1 MKRSYG
7 LLAGLTFVTMVT
19 AQTVCALT
27 VVYVTTNGTGDGSS
41 WVSATNSIQGAVDVI
56 DDSNATNTVAVS
68 NGVYNTGG
76 ADGYPGGGAFF
87 DGTSNRVAIY
97 KVITVR
103 AASSDPADTIIV
115 GAPGTIGTNA
125 PYGTGA
131 VRCVYITNGASLHG
145 FTLSNGYTRALHA
158 PAGEPNTSLRG
169 GGIFCGQ
176 GGTPSSGVVISNCV
190 VKRNQSW
197 YHGGGTVFG
206 TFYDCTIVQNT
217 SGADYNLPNF
227 GSAGGGGVNRA
238 NLYNCTV
245 ISNWSKNKG
254 GGGGVAGTTQGAGAT
269 IASNCFIAWNSAG
282 SGNLG
287 FGTYN
292 PHGAGGVGGTYYD
305 CTISSNR
312 ASGVGQGFGGG
323 VGNTSIF
330 ASDVDG
336 FGVHQNSGGQLFNC
350 LVAYNTSDG
359 HSGGI
364 GKTVYASNTII
375 RGNQAR
381 DGGGVEA
388 CILWDCLIVGNSGG
402 RDANVGQSSIAT
414 RCTIISNKT
423 VTRVDGSAGGA
434 NNAFLT
440 NCLIA
445 YNTGEDQNSPDAAGG
460 AKGCELVNC
469 TIVGNSSGSS
479 GAGGPGGVLNCTL
492 INSISREN
500 TGIDD
505 TGNTVTYSDGVGAD
519 YSSGTGNITDDP
531 LFIDS
536 AAGNFRLTIK
546 SPCRNTGI
554 NQNWMTNAVDLD
566 GLPRIHRGT
575 VDMGAY
581 EEHMKPPP
589 LTLIEV
595 R

>member
-7 LLAGLTFVTMVT
+7 LLAGLTLVAMVC
-19 AQTVCALT
+19 AQTACALT
-27 VVYVTTNGTGDGSS
+27 VVYVTTDGTGDGSS

-227 GSAGGGGVNRA
+227 GAAGGGGAKNS
-238 NLYNCTV
+238 NLYNCNV
-245 ISNWSKNKG
+245 ISNWSKVRG
-254 GGGGVAGTTQGAGAT
+254 GGGGVAGITGST
-269 IASNCFIAWNSAG
+269 IISNCFIAYNSAG
-282 SGNLG
+282 SGNVG
-287 FGTYN
+287 ISVYN
-292 PHGAGGVGGTYYD
+292 PHGGGGVGGTYYD
-305 CTISSNR
+305 CTIVSNV
-312 ASGVGQGFGGG
+312 AKGQGQAFGGG

-330 ASDVDG
+330 IPDTNSVG
-336 FGVHQNSGGQLFNC
+336 QQLSSGGRLFNC

-359 HSGGI
+359 HAGGI
-364 GKTVYASNTII
+364 GKTAFASNCVI

-381 DGGGVEA
+381 DGGGLEA
-388 CILWDCLIVGNSGG
+388 CIVYDCLIVGNSGG

-445 YNTGEDQNSPDAAGG
+445 YNTGEDNNSPDAAGG

-469 TIVGNSSGSS
+469 TIVGNTSIAPG
-479 GAGGPGGVLNCTL
+479 GGPGGVLNCTL

-500 TGIDD
+500 IGIDD
-505 TGNTVTYSDGVGAD
+505 TGNTPTYSDGVGAD
-519 YSSGTGNITDDP
+519 YSSGVGNTTDDP
-531 LFIDS
+531 LFVDS
-536 AAGNFRLTIK
+536 AAGNFRLTPHT
-546 SPCRNTGI
+546 SPGIDTGL
-554 NQNWMTNAVDLD
+554 NQGWMTTGTDLD
-566 GLPRIHRGT
+566 GSPRIFGPA
-575 VDMGAY
+575 VDMGAF
-581 EEHMKPPP
+581 EDQTKRG
-589 LTLIEV
+589 TLV
-595 R
+595 QMF

>member
-1 MKRSYG
+1 
-7 LLAGLTFVTMVT
+7 
-19 AQTVCALT
+19 
-27 VVYVTTNGTGDGSS
+27 
-41 WVSATNSIQGAVDVI
+41 
-56 DDSNATNTVAVS
+56 
-68 NGVYNTGG
+68 
-76 ADGYPGGGAFF
+76 
-87 DGTSNRVAIY
+87 
-97 KVITVR
+97 
-103 AASSDPADTIIV
+103 
-115 GAPGTIGTNA
+115 
-125 PYGTGA
+125 
-131 VRCVYITNGASLHG
+131 VYITNGASLHG

-176 GGTPSSGVVISNCV
+176 GGTSSSGVVISNCV
-190 VKRNQSW
+190 VKFNQSW
-197 YHGGGTVFG
+197 YHGGGAMWG
-206 TFYDCTIVQNT
+206 TFYDCTIAHNT
-217 SGADYNLPNF
+217 SGAEYP
-227 GSAGGGGVNRA
+227 STAGGGGAKNS
-238 NLYNCTV
+238 NLYDCNV
-245 ISNWSKNKG
+245 IYNWSKVRG

-364 GKTVYASNTII
+364 GKTVYASNCVI

-460 AKGCELVNC
+460 GKGCELVNC

-500 TGIDD
+500 IGIDD
-505 TGNTVTYSDGVGAD
+505 TGNTPTYSDGVGAD
-519 YSSGTGNITDDP
+519 YSSGVGNTTDDP
-531 LFIDS
+531 LFVDS
-536 AAGNFRLTIK
+536 AAGNFRLTPHT
-546 SPCRNTGI
+546 SPGIDTGL
-554 NQNWMTNAVDLD
+554 NQGWMTTGTDLD
-566 GLPRIHRGT
+566 GSPRIFGPA
-575 VDMGAY
+575 VDMGAF
-581 EEHMKPPP
+581 EDQTKRG
-589 LTLIEV
+589 TLV
-595 R
+595 QMF